1 MMESSPAIL
10 HFYKKQRNVHTEKKK
25 KKKTILY
32 KSIFSFALLILKN
45 KMKF

>member
-25 KKKTILY
+25 KKRQYYINPYLVLPC
-32 KSIFSFALLILKN
+32 SF
-45 KMKF
+45 

>member
-10 HFYKKQRNVHTEKKK
+10 HFCKKQRNVHTEKKK
-25 KKKTILY
+25 KDLILY
-32 KSIFSFALLILKN
+32 KSIFSFASLILKN